1 MLLNKEAFMSVKFR
15 HYKND
20 ALYGDDYN
28 RVRNFLIELDRFY
41 YSFSRWDWM
50 PRKHLLNPM
59 GI

>member
-1 MLLNKEAFMSVKFR
+1 MSVKFR